1 MAVPVWVTA
10 LALGLHIVEELPSY
24 LHLLSLGSLVVV
36 LIENVARY
44 VHPIANDFPQESH
57 PEDVS

>member
-24 LHLLSLGSLVVV
+24 LHLLPFRALIVV
-36 LIENVARY
+36 LIENVAGY